1 MTRPYTMNILLR
13 SLAGMTTRRRL
24 PEGTMPR
31 HAPSLCTGLALCLS
45 VAGCDNGPPRVKP
58 LSGALP
64 LASPA
69 PEGAQGRIGTTDASA
84 QVQYSYGRNTLP
96 SLRSSGIAAGEG
108 QVSLNFA
115 DTDIRDAV
123 AQILTDILHVNY
135 AIDPAVHGT
144 VTLHTSA
151 PLTNAQV
158 LPALQMLLAQVQAVL
173 LHSDGLYRI
182 VPAQG
187 QTGGSQGGG
196 SPAGM
201 AGMADNPALGGN
213 MMVPLRYAE
222 AASLT
227 RALQP
232 FVQSGA
238 HLTPVDSG
246 NAVIVSGDP
255 AARNALVEVI
265 HAFDVDWLSSQSY
278 ALLPVDSGN
287 AKDMA
292 SALQTALHGSGGSL
306 AQIVQVLPLT
316 RVNAVLI
323 VARNTRYIDDAR
335 RLFALIERNR
345 RATVRSWHIF
355 YVQNSNVNDVT
366 YTLQQAFTPDN
377 VTALPP
383 GTTQGTTS
391 QLAQTGFTGGLGNAM
406 GNMGGGAMGGTT
418 GGLGGLGGNAGTTGG
433 LGTNSAT
440 GTQTGAPAGTQ
451 GATGTGQQQA
461 ASFNNPLLGGLDS
474 SASGESS
481 RPQGMRIISNGQHN
495 AILVYATDQESDN
508 VELMLNRIDVMP
520 LQVRIDA
527 VVAEVQLNDALQYG
541 TQFFFKSGGIN
552 GVLSTNSQT
561 ITTGTLATAAF
572 SHTLPGFIIGGASGG
587 GAPFAIDALQ
597 NVTTVHVLSSP
608 QLMVQDNHP
617 ARLQVGQ
624 LVPVQIGSQ
633 SSTIGTSIYNQF
645 TYQPTGVI
653 MEVTPHVSHA
663 GLVTLDIAQEV
674 SSVSSTSAVT
684 TASTTTNPTFNDRSV
699 SSRVVVQDG
708 QTVGLAGLITENSSR
723 ANSGIPWLKNIPVL
737 GFLAG
742 NQNNNRQRTE
752 LLILITPHVI
762 HDERDAV
769 SLMED
774 LRDTHPNA
782 ANVPDELTPMHTTGS
797 ADPLRP
803 LRRGVGLDR

>member
-1 MTRPYTMNILLR
+1 MHILIRALE
-13 SLAGMTTRRRL
+13 GMTTQRRM

-31 HAPSLCTGLALCLS
+31 RTTPLRATLALCLS
-45 VAGCDNGPPRVKP
+45 VAGCDNGPPRVRP
-58 LSGALP
+58 LSGAFP
-64 LASPA
+64 LATPA
-69 PEGAQGRIGTTDASA
+69 PEGAEGRIGTTDASG
-84 QVQYSYGRNTLP
+84 QVQYSYGRNTIP
-96 SLRSSGIAAGEG
+96 SLRPSGFAAGEG
-108 QVSLNFA
+108 QISLNFA
-115 DTDIRDAV
+115 DTDIRDA
-123 AQILTDILHVNY
+123 ATQILTDILHVNY
-135 AIDPAVHGT
+135 TIDPAVHGT

-158 LPALQMLLAQVQAVL
+158 LPALQMILAQVQAVL
-173 LHSDGLYRI
+173 LRSDGLYRI
-182 VPAQG
+182 VPSQG
-187 QTGGSQGGG
+187 PQAGSQSGNLQ
-196 SPAGM
+196 AGVT
-201 AGMADNPALGGN
+201 GMTDNPALGGN
-213 MMVPLRYAE
+213 ILVPLRYAE

-238 HLTPVDSG
+238 RLTPIDSS

-255 AARNALVEVI
+255 TARNALVEVI
-265 HAFDVDWLSSQSY
+265 RAFDVDWLSSQSY
-278 ALLPVDSGN
+278 ALLPVESGT

-292 SALQTALHGSGGSL
+292 SVLQTALHGSGGSL

-345 RATVRSWHIF
+345 RATIRSWHIF

-377 VTALPP
+377 ITALPP
-383 GTTQGTTS
+383 GNASGTAS
-391 QLAQTGFTGGLGNAM
+391 QLAQTGFTGGMSNAM
-406 GNMGGGAMGGTT
+406 GNLGGGATGGTAGSV
-418 GGLGGLGGNAGTTGG
+418 GGLGGSAGMAGGSGANATTGLTQAGAQGGTQGTTG
-433 LGTNSAT
+433 
-440 GTQTGAPAGTQ
+440 AG
-451 GATGTGQQQA
+451 QQA
-461 ASFNNPLLGGLDS
+461 APFNNPLLGGLDS
-474 SASGESS
+474 SASTES

-508 VELMLNRIDVMP
+508 VELMLNRIDIMP

-674 SSVSSTSAVT
+674 SSVSNTSPVTTTSTS
-684 TASTTTNPTFNDRSV
+684 TNPTFNDRSV

-723 ANSGIPWLKNIPVL
+723 ANSGIPWLKNIPIL

-742 NQNNNRQRTE
+742 SQNNSRQRTE

-803 LRRGVGLDR
+803 LRRQVGLDR

>member
-1 MTRPYTMNILLR
+1 MNILIR

-24 PEGTMPR
+24 PEGPMPR
-31 HAPSLCTGLALCLS
+31 HAPSLWTGLALCLS

-58 LSGALP
+58 LPGVLP

-69 PEGAQGRIGTTDASA
+69 PEGAQGRIGTTDASG

-108 QVSLNFA
+108 QISLNFA

-187 QTGGSQGGG
+187 QPGGLQGGS

-201 AGMADNPALGGN
+201 AGMADNPALGGSIL
-213 MMVPLRYAE
+213 VPLRYAE
-222 AASLT
+222 AANLT
-227 RALQP
+227 HALQP

-278 ALLPVDSGN
+278 ALLPVESGN

-292 SALQTALHGSGGSL
+292 SVLQTALHGSGGSL

-345 RATVRSWHIF
+345 RATIRSWHIF

-383 GTTQGTTS
+383 GSSSGAAS
-391 QLAQTGFTGGLGNAM
+391 QLAQTGFTGGMSNAM
-406 GNMGGGAMGGTT
+406 GNLGGGATGGTAGT
-418 GGLGGLGGNAGTTGG
+418 GGTGGGLAGMGGNAGTTGG
-433 LGTNSAT
+433 LGGNAAT
-440 GTQTGAPAGTQ
+440 GLAQGGTQGGTQ
-451 GATGTGQQQA
+451 GATGAGQQA
-461 ASFNNPLLGGLDS
+461 AAFNNPLLGGLDS
-474 SASGESS
+474 SASGESHS
-481 RPQGMRIISNGQHN
+481 QGMRILSNGQHN
-495 AILVYATDQESDN
+495 AILVYATDRESDN
-508 VELMLNRIDVMP
+508 IELMLNRIDVMP

-552 GVLSTNSQT
+552 GVLSSNSQT

-684 TASTTTNPTFNDRSV
+684 TTSTSTNPTFNDRSV
-699 SSRVVVQDG
+699 SSRVLVQDG

>member
-1 MTRPYTMNILLR
+1 MTIPRRMPGGTK
-13 SLAGMTTRRRL
+13 RRR
-24 PEGTMPR
+24 MPPLR
-31 HAPSLCTGLALCLS
+31 AGLALCLS
-45 VAGCDNGPPRVKP
+45 VAGCDNGPPRVRP

-64 LASPA
+64 LANPA
-69 PEGAQGRIGTTDASA
+69 PESPEGRIGTTDASG
-84 QVQYSYGRNTLP
+84 QPQYSYGRNTLP
-96 SLRSSGIAAGEG
+96 SLRAQGFAAGEG

-115 DTDIRDAV
+115 DTDIRDAA
-123 AQILTDILHVNY
+123 AQILTDILRVNY
-135 AIDPAVHGT
+135 TIDPAVHGT

-158 LPALQMLLAQVQAVL
+158 LPALQVILAQVQAVL
-173 LHSDGLYRI
+173 LHNDGLYRI
-182 VPAQG
+182 VPSQG
-187 QTGGSQGGG
+187 QPAG
-196 SPAGM
+196 SPPGGPQAGVAGM
-201 AGMADNPALGGN
+201 TDNPALGGN
-213 MMVPLRYAE
+213 ILVPLRYAE

-238 HLTPVDSG
+238 RLTPVDSS

-278 ALLPVDSGN
+278 ALLPVESGN

-292 SALQTALHGSGGSL
+292 SVLQTALHGSGGSL

-335 RLFALIERNR
+335 RLFSLIERNR
-345 RATVRSWHIF
+345 RATIRSWHIF

-383 GTTQGTTS
+383 GSTSGTAS
-391 QLAQTGFTGGLGNAM
+391 QLAQTGFTGGMSNAM
-406 GNMGGGAMGGTT
+406 GNLGGGGMGGGTGGLGGNTGTT
-418 GGLGGLGGNAGTTGG
+418 GGLGANATTGLAQG
-433 LGTNSAT
+433 
-440 GTQTGAPAGTQ
+440 GTQPATQ
-451 GATGTGQQQA
+451 GAAGAGQQA
-461 ASFNNPLLGGLDS
+461 APFNNPLLGGLDS
-474 SASGESS
+474 SASGES

-508 VELMLNRIDVMP
+508 VELMLNRIDIMP

-674 SSVSSTSAVT
+674 SSVSSTSPVT
-684 TASTTTNPTFNDRSV
+684 TTSTSTNPTFNDRSV

-797 ADPLRP
+797 ADPMRP
-803 LRRGVGLDR
+803 LRQKVGLDR

>member
-1 MTRPYTMNILLR
+1 MAT
-13 SLAGMTTRRRL
+13 SRRR
-24 PEGTMPR
+24 PKGTIPR
-31 HAPSLCTGLALCLS
+31 GITPFRAMLALCLS
-45 VAGCDNGPPRVKP
+45 AAGCDNSPQRVRP
-58 LSGALP
+58 LPGAFP
-64 LASPA
+64 LATPA
-69 PEGAQGRIGTTDASA
+69 PDSAQGRIGTTDASG
-84 QVQYSYGRNTLP
+84 QVQYSYGRNTIP
-96 SLRSSGIAAGEG
+96 SLRPSGVAADEG
-108 QVSLNFA
+108 QISLNFV
-115 DTDIRDAV
+115 DTDIRDAT
-123 AQILTDILHVNY
+123 AQILNDILHVNY
-135 AIDPAVHGT
+135 TIDPAVHGT

-151 PLTNAQV
+151 PLTNTQV
-158 LPALQMLLAQVQAVL
+158 LPALQMILAQVQAVL

-182 VPAQG
+182 VPSQG
-187 QTGGSQGGG
+187 QPAGSQPGNPQSGV
-196 SPAGM
+196 AGM
-201 AGMADNPALGGN
+201 TDNPALGGN
-213 MMVPLRYAE
+213 ILVPLRYAE

-238 HLTPVDSG
+238 RLTPIDSS

-265 HAFDVDWLSSQSY
+265 RAFDVDWLSSQSY
-278 ALLPVDSGN
+278 ALLPVESGT

-292 SALQTALHGSGGSL
+292 SVLQTALHGSGGSL

-345 RATVRSWHIF
+345 RTTIRSWHIF

-377 VTALPP
+377 ITALPP
-383 GTTQGTTS
+383 GNASGTAS
-391 QLAQTGFTGGLGNAM
+391 QLAQTGFTGGMSNAM
-406 GNMGGGAMGGTT
+406 GNLGGGATGATTGMGGGM
-418 GGLGGLGGNAGTTGG
+418 GGLGGNTGMAGG
-433 LGTNSAT
+433 LGANAST
-440 GTQTGAPAGTQ
+440 GLPQTGAQ
-451 GATGTGQQQA
+451 GASQATTSTGQQA
-461 ASFNNPLLGGLDS
+461 APFNNPLLGGLDS
-474 SASGESS
+474 SANTES

-495 AILVYATDQESDN
+495 AILIYATDQESDN

-674 SSVSSTSAVT
+674 SSVSNTSPVTTTSTS
-684 TASTTTNPTFNDRSV
+684 TNPTFNDRSV

-723 ANSGIPWLKNIPVL
+723 ANSGIPWLKNIPIL

-742 NQNNNRQRTE
+742 NQNNSRQRTE

-803 LRRGVGLDR
+803 LRRRVGLDR

>member
-1 MTRPYTMNILLR
+1 MNILIR
-13 SLAGMTTRRRL
+13 SLDGMTTIRRTH
-24 PEGTMPR
+24 PVW
-31 HAPSLCTGLALCLS
+31 TGLALCLS
-45 VAGCDNGPPRVKP
+45 VAGCSSGPARVRP

-64 LASPA
+64 LSGPA
-69 PEGAQGRIGTTDASA
+69 PDTAEGRIGAGD
-84 QVQYSYGRNTLP
+84 QLGRVQYSYGRNAVPALP
-96 SLRSSGIAAGEG
+96 SSGIAGG
-108 QVSLNFA
+108 VGGISLNFA
-115 DTDIRDAV
+115 DTDVRDAV
-123 AQILTDILHVNY
+123 SQVLTDILHVNY
-135 AIDPAVHGT
+135 SIDPAVRGQ
-144 VTLHTSA
+144 VTLHTSS
-151 PLTNAQV
+151 PLTAAQV
-158 LPALQMLLAQVQAVL
+158 LPALQIILAQVHAVL

-182 VPAQG
+182 VPSQAEAGNPQSGAQSG
-187 QTGGSQGGG
+187 A
-196 SPAGM
+196 AGM
-201 AGMADNPALGGN
+201 TENPSLGGN
-213 MMVPLRYAE
+213 IMVPLRYAG
-222 AASLT
+222 AANLA

-232 FVQSGA
+232 FVQNGA
-238 HLTPVDSG
+238 RVTPVDSA

-265 HAFDVDWLSSQSY
+265 RAFDVDWLSSQSY
-278 ALLPVDSGN
+278 ALLPVESGN

-292 SALQTALHGSGGSL
+292 TALQTALHGSGGAL
-306 AQIVQVLPLT
+306 AQIVQVLPLS

-323 VARNTRYIDDAR
+323 VARNTRYVDDAR

-345 RATVRSWHIF
+345 RATIRSWHIF
-355 YVQNSNVNDVT
+355 YVQNSSVNDVT

-383 GTTQGTTS
+383 GGAPGAAS
-391 QLAQTGFTGGLGNAM
+391 QLGQAGFTGGMASAM
-406 GNMGGGAMGGTT
+406 GNLGGATGGAGGGLGG
-418 GGLGGLGGNAGTTGG
+418 GGLGGNTGMAGG
-433 LGTNSAT
+433 LGGNT
-440 GTQTGAPAGTQ
+440 GMAQGGVGQGGVGQGGAS
-451 GATGTGQQQA
+451 QQA
-461 ASFNNPLLGGLDS
+461 ASLNNPLLGGLDS
-474 SASGESS
+474 SAGGESHA
-481 RPQGMRIISNGQHN
+481 QGMRILSNAQHN
-495 AILVYATDQESDN
+495 AVLVYATDQESDN
-508 VELMLNRIDVMP
+508 VEQMLRRIDVMP

-552 GVLSTNSQT
+552 GVLSNNSQT

-608 QLMVQDNHP
+608 QLMVQDNRA

-653 MEVTPHVSHA
+653 MEVTPHVSQD

-674 SSVSSTSAVT
+674 SSVSNTSPVQAT
-684 TASTTTNPTFNDRSV
+684 TSSNANPTFNDRSV

-742 NQNNNRQRTE
+742 TQNNSRQRTE

-762 HDERDAV
+762 HDQRDAV

-782 ANVPDELTPMHTTGS
+782 ANVPDELTPMHVTGS
-797 ADPLRP
+797 ADPQQRLRQK
-803 LRRGVGLDR
+803 VGLDR

>member
-1 MTRPYTMNILLR
+1 MQILIRVLE
-13 SLAGMTTRRRL
+13 SMTTSRRM
-24 PEGTMPR
+24 PEGTIPR
-31 HAPSLCTGLALCLS
+31 RTLPLRAVLILSLS
-45 VAGCDNGPPRVKP
+45 IAGCDNTPPRVRP
-58 LSGALP
+58 LPGALP
-64 LASPA
+64 LASPTSD
-69 PEGAQGRIGTTDASA
+69 GVQGRIGTTDASG
-84 QVQYSYGRNTLP
+84 QVQYSYGRNTMP
-96 SLRSSGIAAGEG
+96 SLRVPTIAPGEG
-108 QVSLNFA
+108 QISLNFA
-115 DTDIRDAV
+115 DTDIRDAA

-135 AIDPAVHGT
+135 TIDPAVHGT
-144 VTLHTSA
+144 VTLHTSS
-151 PLTNAQV
+151 PLTNAQI
-158 LPALQMLLAQVQAVL
+158 LPALQMILTQVQAVL
-173 LHSDGLYRI
+173 LYSNGLYRI
-182 VPAQG
+182 VPSQG
-187 QTGGSQGGG
+187 TQAGSQPGN
-196 SPAGM
+196 PQAGTTTM
-201 AGMADNPALGGN
+201 TDNPALGGTIL
-213 MMVPLRYAE
+213 VPLRYAE

-238 HLTPVDSG
+238 RLTPVDSS
-246 NAVIVSGDP
+246 NTVIVSGDP
-255 AARNALVEVI
+255 VSRNALVEAI
-265 HAFDVDWLSSQSY
+265 RAFDVDWLSSQSY
-278 ALLPVDSGN
+278 ALLPVESGT

-292 SALQTALHGSGGSL
+292 SVLQTALHGSGGSL

-345 RATVRSWHIF
+345 RTTIRSWHIF

-377 VTALPP
+377 ITALPP
-383 GTTQGTTS
+383 GNASGTAS
-391 QLAQTGFTGGLGNAM
+391 QLAQTGFTGGMSNAM
-406 GNMGGGAMGGTT
+406 GNLGGGATGATTGMGGGM
-418 GGLGGLGGNAGTTGG
+418 GGLGGNAGMAGG
-433 LGTNSAT
+433 LGANAST
-440 GTQTGAPAGTQ
+440 GLPQTGAQGGSQATTSAG
-451 GATGTGQQQA
+451 QQA
-461 ASFNNPLLGGLDS
+461 APFNNPLLGGLDS
-474 SASGESS
+474 SANTES

-495 AILVYATDQESDN
+495 AILIYATDQESDN

-674 SSVSSTSAVT
+674 SSVSNTSPVTTTSTS
-684 TASTTTNPTFNDRSV
+684 TNPTFNDRSV

-723 ANSGIPWLKNIPVL
+723 ANSGIPWLKNIPIL

-742 NQNNNRQRTE
+742 NQNNSRQRTE

-762 HDERDAV
+762 HDERDAL

-803 LRRGVGLDR
+803 LRRRVGLDR